1 MMIVTC
7 WFLIAGPIGE
17 IIDLMTPPKVQSVG
31 AKRGAFDQSNLSK
44 DVDMSGL
51 GLDELD
57 PPGEVSQRKPTR
69 RRRFQPRKIAKPKP
83 KAKTKAQSKQTK
95 NKDSANMD
103 VEEKGTPDVEGA
115 PPKGKKQKKKA
126 KTQAKKKVEGE
137 EEEGEEEAQDQED
150 VGGKTK
156 RRRTCWKKQLSDQDH
171 KHNFVK
177 NYLGSLGVTWSRSQ
191 TYHHSRPVD
200 AYAKECAT
208 NNGFVTMHVGL
219 VALKVPECLTCIALL
234 RDCHFD
240 MKFLEEKL
248 TGWEPGEKFS
258 PLAAIKTRL
267 GLMEWASL
275 SANGLPQGSPPPVV
289 SGDDNPQANQIVPV
303 SQPETAKSSEQAEED
318 NVEMN
323 DENEEDRQD
332 YLQQILGEL
341 KCFELLPRG
350 TYGKQ
355 VPVRCH
361 ACRSAKQ
368 PGGKIIDLVST
379 AKGSVRG
386 FLRQHCQSQTHVDGV
401 EQWLKRNRG
410 ETEEDEEMAEPLKGL
425 HTVPCTGFSLT
436 QGGHKLSEYR
446 EEFKL
451 WATHTNLNHKLNKH
465 TYSWKLKEEELNIF
479 HEKCLKV
486 VEVPQDEEHG
496 VCQHCLTVESTAN
509 TGRNAIRFAT
519 KYWIARILHAR
530 LFQSERTVRDLMD
543 KLKASTFYKNHFRK
557 IDNLLEKSNGELQSL
572 TRQFFVHWPLKS
584 MTDLC
589 KSFIAT
595 TVTPM
600 LSVNVNDC
608 TKEFKALAG
617 KFTMELASGQL
628 TEVAKLSAQIGE
640 AACTGKFAQKPAI
653 LGLLCQIMDTIDRE
667 NRGVES
673 LKRTRKMGEH
683 ELQAVQ
689 EAGRV
694 LALNGCSPEFMRSL
708 GFNRASILHT
718 QGRVNNLLEQG
729 LPCAALACLF
739 PDVLS
744 QNAVLVDAATP
755 RPTGVSARRF
765 VLCMD
770 FTYLQKL
777 HAQTV
782 LNNEIGVVGGPFS
795 MKDLTGNIAEA
806 ASFQPVQDDGKVD
819 LVEKA
824 KANRMLLSW
833 T

>member
-1 MMIVTC
+1 
-7 WFLIAGPIGE
+7 
-17 IIDLMTPPKVQSVG
+17 
-31 AKRGAFDQSNLSK
+31 
-44 DVDMSGL
+44 MS
-51 GLDELD
+51 EC
-57 PPGEVSQRKPTR
+57 
-69 RRRFQPRKIAKPKP
+69 
-83 KAKTKAQSKQTK
+83 KAA
-95 NKDSANMD
+95 
-103 VEEKGTPDVEGA
+103 
-115 PPKGKKQKKKA
+115 
-126 KTQAKKKVEGE
+126 
-137 EEEGEEEAQDQED
+137 
-150 VGGKTK
+150 
-156 RRRTCWKKQLSDQDH
+156 W
-171 KHNFVK
+171 
-177 NYLGSLGVTWSRSQ
+177 
-191 TYHHSRPVD
+191 
-200 AYAKECAT
+200 
-208 NNGFVTMHVGL
+208 
-219 VALKVPECLTCIALL
+219 
-234 RDCHFD
+234 
-240 MKFLEEKL
+240 
-248 TGWEPGEKFS
+248 
-258 PLAAIKTRL
+258 
-267 GLMEWASL
+267 
-275 SANGLPQGSPPPVV
+275 
-289 SGDDNPQANQIVPV
+289 
-303 SQPETAKSSEQAEED
+303 
-318 NVEMN
+318 
-323 DENEEDRQD
+323 
-332 YLQQILGEL
+332 
-341 KCFELLPRG
+341 
-350 TYGKQ
+350 
-355 VPVRCH
+355 
-361 ACRSAKQ
+361 
-368 PGGKIIDLVST
+368 GKIIDLVST
-379 AKGSVRG
+379 AKGSVRSL
-386 FLRQHCQSQTHVDGV
+386 LRQHCQSQTHVDGV
-401 EQWLKRNRG
+401 EQWLKRNSG

-451 WATHTNLNHKLNKH
+451 WATFTNLNHNLNKH
-465 TYSWKLKEEELNIF
+465 TYSWKLKEEALNVF

-486 VEVPQDEEHG
+486 VEVPQDQEHG
-496 VCQHCLTVESTAN
+496 VCQQCLTVESTAN

-519 KYWIARILHAR
+519 KYWVARILHAR
-530 LFQSERTVRDLMD
+530 LFQSERTVQDLMD
-543 KLKASTFYKNHFRK
+543 KLKASMFYKNHFRK

-667 NRGVES
+667 NCGVES
-673 LKRTRKMGEH
+673 LKRTRKMGEY

-744 QNAVLVDAATP
+744 QNAALVDAATP